1 MNKVRLKHATPFPA
15 IILQATDTGIGA
27 KTHSS
32 GFQLALSFFTEL
44 VLQHSHAVFDAR
56 LT

>member
-1 MNKVRLKHATPFPA
+1 MNKVRLKHATPFRA
-15 IILQATDTGIGA
+15 IILQATDTGIRA